1 VDWGY
6 QGARLRAFGKRHA
19 PDRVR
24 SWIWDWEYRT
34 GKWDHIESNEGGLVY
49 DMITKHSHGGGL
61 LDLACGSGTV
71 RMELPSGALI
81 RYVGVDISTKAIA
94 RARQRAAGAVPLP
107 EGERFLVGSI
117 TDPAV
122 QREVGDGFDVVLF
135 NECIYYFPPDDI
147 PALVRAYAQKLQP
160 SGTVIV
166 RIHDRMRWRE
176 QTQAVRDT
184 LEVVDEH
191 NGEVSTTLV
200 GIQSR

>member
-1 VDWGY
+1 
-6 QGARLRAFGKRHA
+6 
-19 PDRVR
+19 
-24 SWIWDWEYRT
+24 
-34 GKWDHIESNEGGLVY
+34 
-49 DMITKHSHGGGL
+49 
-61 LDLACGSGTV
+61 
-71 RMELPSGALI
+71 
-81 RYVGVDISTKAIA
+81 
-94 RARQRAAGAVPLP
+94 
-107 EGERFLVGSI
+107 
-117 TDPAV
+117 V

-147 PALVRAYAQKLQP
+147 PALERAYAQKLQP

-200 GIQSR
+200 GIESR